1 MTTNALVTVS
11 CADKVGLVAAI
22 TGYLFDVGG
31 NLGDTSFSVLGGA
44 AEFTAV
50 VECPEGTDLAT
61 VEQGLKALPELETA
75 SVAVV
80 PFKLTTIHAADAR
93 ATHRLTVS
101 GGDRPGLVARLSEV
115 FVQFDTNIVRLVA
128 ERLSGA
134 AGIQYVVVM
143 DLHIPEPKVRTC
155 LATVV
160 NTAGGLG
167 LTCHS
172 EEA

>member
-1 MTTNALVTVS
+1 MTVNALVSIS
-11 CADKVGLVAAI
+11 CVDKVGLVAAI
-22 TGYLFDVGG
+22 SGFLFDVGG
-31 NLGDTSFSVLGGA
+31 NLGDLSFSVLGA
-44 AEFTAV
+44 AADFTAV
-50 VECPEGTDLAT
+50 VEFPDATDLAA
-61 VEQGLKALPELETA
+61 VEQGLKDLSELEAA
-75 SVAVV
+75 SVAVS
-80 PFKLTTIHAADAR
+80 PFNMTTIHGADAR

-128 ERLSGA
+128 EQIGGA

-143 DLHIPEPKVRTC
+143 DLHIPAPNVRSC

-167 LTCHS
+167 LTCVS